1 MMTPQEAESRVF
13 AKASF
18 GGYNIQ
24 QVDNF
29 LDTLIEDYG
38 SLYQENIT
46 LKSKM
51 KLLVDKVEEYRST
64 EDAMRKALHSAQKMA
79 DELIQEGEAKKAAA
93 IEAAVTEAQQKSD
106 ALRTQLIRQEEAEQA
121 KLDALRTDVANEQV
135 RLEAARTATT
145 AYVAKLKELYT
156 QELTYIGSLSSLTAA
171 DLQAAREE
179 APDQAPAPQ
188 PEPQPAAEPAQ
199 AEQPETEPAEEPKGE
214 DLSETRVF
222 AQIQFDEDEA
232 GDA

>member
-1 MMTPQEAESRVF
+1 MMTPQEAEARVF
-13 AKASF
+13 TKANF

-24 QVDNF
+24 QVDTF

-38 SLYQENIT
+38 ALYQENAT

-79 DELIQEGEAKKAAA
+79 DELIQEGEAKKAAT
-93 IEAAVTEAQQKSD
+93 IEAAVTEAREQSE
-106 ALRTQLIRQEEAEQA
+106 AVRAQLVLQEEAEQA
-121 KLDALRTDVANEQV
+121 KLDALRTDLANEEV
-135 RLEAARTATT
+135 RLEAARAATT

-171 DLQAAREE
+171 DVQARKE
-179 APDQAPAPQ
+179 AEAQPAPQ
-188 PEPQPAAEPAQ
+188 PEAAPEPDPQATQTFQPVSEPAKE
-199 AEQPETEPAEEPKGE
+199 AEGQ

-222 AQIQFDEDEA
+222 DQIQFDEDEA
-232 GDA
+232 E

>member
-1 MMTPQEAESRVF
+1 MMTPQEAEARVF
-13 AKASF
+13 TKANF

-24 QVDNF
+24 QVDTF

-38 SLYQENIT
+38 ALYQENAT

-64 EDAMRKALHSAQKMA
+64 EDAMRKALHPAQKMA

-93 IEAAVTEAQQKSD
+93 IEAAVTEAREQSE
-106 ALRTQLIRQEEAEQA
+106 AVRAQLVLQEEAEQA
-121 KLDALRTDVANEQV
+121 KLDALRTDLANEEV
-135 RLEAARTATT
+135 RLEAARAATT

-171 DLQAAREE
+171 DVQAQKAAE
-179 APDQAPAPQ
+179 AQPAPQ
-188 PEPQPAAEPAQ
+188 PEAAPEPDPQATQTFQPVSEPAKE
-199 AEQPETEPAEEPKGE
+199 AEGQ

-222 AQIQFDEDEA
+222 DQIQFDEDEA
-232 GDA
+232 E

>member
-1 MMTPQEAESRVF
+1 MMTPQEAEARVF
-13 AKASF
+13 TKANF

-24 QVDNF
+24 QVDTF

-38 SLYQENIT
+38 ALYQENAT

-93 IEAAVTEAQQKSD
+93 IEAAVTEAREQSE
-106 ALRTQLIRQEEAEQA
+106 AVRAQLVLQEEAEQA
-121 KLDALRTDVANEQV
+121 KLDALRTDLANEEV
-135 RLEAARTATT
+135 RLEAARAATT

-171 DLQAAREE
+171 DVQARKE
-179 APDQAPAPQ
+179 AEAQPAPQ
-188 PEPQPAAEPAQ
+188 PEAAPEPDPQATQTFQPVSEPAKE
-199 AEQPETEPAEEPKGE
+199 AEGQ

-222 AQIQFDEDEA
+222 DQIQFDED
-232 GDA
+232 

>member
-1 MMTPQEAESRVF
+1 MMTPQEAEARVF
-13 AKASF
+13 TKANC

-24 QVDNF
+24 QVDTF

-38 SLYQENIT
+38 ALYQENAT

-93 IEAAVTEAQQKSD
+93 IEAAVTEAREQSE
-106 ALRTQLIRQEEAEQA
+106 AVRAQLVLQEEAEQA
-121 KLDALRTDVANEQV
+121 KLDALRTDLANEEV
-135 RLEAARTATT
+135 RLEAARAATT

-171 DLQAAREE
+171 DVQARKE
-179 APDQAPAPQ
+179 AEAQPAPQ
-188 PEPQPAAEPAQ
+188 PEAAPEPDPQATQTFQPVSEPAKE
-199 AEQPETEPAEEPKGE
+199 AEGQ

-222 AQIQFDEDEA
+222 DQIQFDED
-232 GDA
+232 DAE

>member
-1 MMTPQEAESRVF
+1 MMTPQEAEARVF
-13 AKASF
+13 TKANF

-24 QVDNF
+24 QVDTF

-38 SLYQENIT
+38 ALYQENAT

-93 IEAAVTEAQQKSD
+93 IEAAVTEAREQSE
-106 ALRTQLIRQEEAEQA
+106 AVRAQLVLQEEAEQA
-121 KLDALRTDVANEQV
+121 QLDALRTDLANEEV
-135 RLEAARTATT
+135 RLEAARAATT

-171 DLQAAREE
+171 DVQARKE
-179 APDQAPAPQ
+179 AEAQPAPQ
-188 PEPQPAAEPAQ
+188 PEAAPEPDPQATQTFQPVSEPAKE
-199 AEQPETEPAEEPKGE
+199 AEGQ

-222 AQIQFDEDEA
+222 DQIQFDEDEA
-232 GDA
+232 E

>member
-1 MMTPQEAESRVF
+1 MMTPQEAEARVF
-13 AKASF
+13 TKASF
-18 GGYNIQ
+18 GGYKIKQ
-24 QVDNF
+24 GDTF

-38 SLYQENIT
+38 ALYQENAT

-79 DELIQEGEAKKAAA
+79 DQLIQEGEAKKAAA
-93 IEAAVTEAQQKSD
+93 IEAAVTEAREQSE
-106 ALRTQLIRQEEAEQA
+106 AVRAQLVLQEEAEQA
-121 KLDALRTDVANEQV
+121 KLDALRTDLANEEV
-135 RLEAARTATT
+135 RLEAARAATT

-171 DLQAAREE
+171 DVQARKE
-179 APDQAPAPQ
+179 AEAQPAPQ
-188 PEPQPAAEPAQ
+188 PEAAPEPDPQATQTFQPVSEPAKE
-199 AEQPETEPAEEPKGE
+199 AEGQ

-222 AQIQFDEDEA
+222 DQIQFDEDEA
-232 GDA
+232 E

>member
-1 MMTPQEAESRVF
+1 MMTPQEAEARVF
-13 AKASF
+13 TKANF

-24 QVDNF
+24 QVDTF

-38 SLYQENIT
+38 ALYQENAT

-93 IEAAVTEAQQKSD
+93 IEAAVTEAQQQSEAVRAQL
-106 ALRTQLIRQEEAEQA
+106 ALQEEAEQA
-121 KLDALRTDVANEQV
+121 KLDALRTDLANEEV
-135 RLEAARTATT
+135 RLEAARAATT

-171 DLQAAREE
+171 DVQARKE
-179 APDQAPAPQ
+179 AEAQPAPQ
-188 PEPQPAAEPAQ
+188 PEAAPEPDPQATQTFQPVSEPAKE
-199 AEQPETEPAEEPKGE
+199 AEGQ

-222 AQIQFDEDEA
+222 DQIQFDEDEA
-232 GDA
+232 E

>member
-1 MMTPQEAESRVF
+1 MMTPQEAEARVF
-13 AKASF
+13 TKANF

-24 QVDNF
+24 QVDTF

-38 SLYQENIT
+38 ALYQENAT

-93 IEAAVTEAQQKSD
+93 IEAAVTEAREQSE
-106 ALRTQLIRQEEAEQA
+106 AVRAQLVLQEEAEQA
-121 KLDALRTDVANEQV
+121 KLDALRTDLANEEV
-135 RLEAARTATT
+135 RLEAARAATS
-145 AYVAKLKELYT
+145 AYVAELKELYT

-171 DLQAAREE
+171 DVQARKE
-179 APDQAPAPQ
+179 AEAQPAPQ
-188 PEPQPAAEPAQ
+188 PEAAPEPDPQATQTFQPVSEPAKE
-199 AEQPETEPAEEPKGE
+199 AEGQ

-222 AQIQFDEDEA
+222 DQIQFDEDEA
-232 GDA
+232 E

>member
-1 MMTPQEAESRVF
+1 MDTL
-13 AKASF
+13 
-18 GGYNIQ
+18 
-24 QVDNF
+24 

-38 SLYQENIT
+38 ALYQENAT

-93 IEAAVTEAQQKSD
+93 IEAAVTEAREQSE
-106 ALRTQLIRQEEAEQA
+106 AVRAQLVLQEEAEQA
-121 KLDALRTDVANEQV
+121 KLDALRTDLANEEV
-135 RLEAARTATT
+135 RLEAARAATT

-171 DLQAAREE
+171 DVQAQKE
-179 APDQAPAPQ
+179 AEAQPAPQ
-188 PEPQPAAEPAQ
+188 PEAAPEPDPQATQTFQPVSEPAKE
-199 AEQPETEPAEEPKGE
+199 AEGQ

-222 AQIQFDEDEA
+222 DQIQFDEDEA
-232 GDA
+232 E

>member
-1 MMTPQEAESRVF
+1 MMTPQEAEARVF
-13 AKASF
+13 TKANF

-24 QVDNF
+24 QVDTF

-38 SLYQENIT
+38 ALYQENAT

-64 EDAMRKALHSAQKMA
+64 EDAMRKAFHSAQKMA

-93 IEAAVTEAQQKSD
+93 IEAAVTEAREQSE
-106 ALRTQLIRQEEAEQA
+106 AVRAQLVLQEEAEQA
-121 KLDALRTDVANEQV
+121 KLDALRTDLANEEV
-135 RLEAARTATT
+135 RLEAARAATT

-171 DLQAAREE
+171 DVQARKE
-179 APDQAPAPQ
+179 AEAQPAPQ
-188 PEPQPAAEPAQ
+188 PEAAPEPDPQATQTFQPVSEPAKE
-199 AEQPETEPAEEPKGE
+199 AEGQ

-222 AQIQFDEDEA
+222 DQIQFDEDEA
-232 GDA
+232 E

>member
-1 MMTPQEAESRVF
+1 MMTPQEAEARVF
-13 AKASF
+13 TKANF

-24 QVDNF
+24 QVDTF

-38 SLYQENIT
+38 ALYQENAT

-93 IEAAVTEAQQKSD
+93 IEAAVTEAREQSEAVRAQL
-106 ALRTQLIRQEEAEQA
+106 ALQEEAEQA
-121 KLDALRTDVANEQV
+121 KLDALRTDLANEEV
-135 RLEAARTATT
+135 RLEAARAATT

-171 DLQAAREE
+171 DVQARKE
-179 APDQAPAPQ
+179 AEAQPAPQ
-188 PEPQPAAEPAQ
+188 PEAAPEPDPQATQTFQPVSEPAKE
-199 AEQPETEPAEEPKGE
+199 AEGQ

-222 AQIQFDEDEA
+222 DQIQFDEDEA
-232 GDA
+232 E

>member
-1 MMTPQEAESRVF
+1 MMTPQEAEARVF
-13 AKASF
+13 TKARF

-24 QVDNF
+24 QVDTF

-38 SLYQENIT
+38 ALYQENAT

-93 IEAAVTEAQQKSD
+93 IEAAVTEAREQSE
-106 ALRTQLIRQEEAEQA
+106 AVRAQLVLQEEAEQA
-121 KLDALRTDVANEQV
+121 KLDALRTDLANEEV
-135 RLEAARTATT
+135 RLEAARAATT

-171 DLQAAREE
+171 DVQARKE
-179 APDQAPAPQ
+179 AEAQPAPQ
-188 PEPQPAAEPAQ
+188 PEAAPEPDPQATQTFQPVSEPAKE
-199 AEQPETEPAEEPKGE
+199 AEGQ

-222 AQIQFDEDEA
+222 DQIQFDEDEA
-232 GDA
+232 E

>member
-1 MMTPQEAESRVF
+1 MMTPQEAEARVF
-13 AKASF
+13 TKANF

-24 QVDNF
+24 QVDTF

-38 SLYQENIT
+38 ALYQENAT

-64 EDAMRKALHSAQKMA
+64 EDAMRQALHSAQKMA

-93 IEAAVTEAQQKSD
+93 IEAAVTEAREQSE
-106 ALRTQLIRQEEAEQA
+106 AVRAQLVLQEEAEQA
-121 KLDALRTDVANEQV
+121 KLDALRTDLANEEV
-135 RLEAARTATT
+135 RLEAARAATT

-171 DLQAAREE
+171 DVQARKE
-179 APDQAPAPQ
+179 AEAQPAPQ
-188 PEPQPAAEPAQ
+188 PEAAPEPDPQATQTFQPVSEPAKE
-199 AEQPETEPAEEPKGE
+199 AEGQ

-222 AQIQFDEDEA
+222 DQIQFDEDEA
-232 GDA
+232 E

>member
-1 MMTPQEAESRVF
+1 MMTPQEAEARVF
-13 AKASF
+13 TKANF

-24 QVDNF
+24 QVDTF

-38 SLYQENIT
+38 ALYQENAT

-93 IEAAVTEAQQKSD
+93 IEAAVTEAREQSE
-106 ALRTQLIRQEEAEQA
+106 AVRAQLVLQEEAEQA
-121 KLDALRTDVANEQV
+121 KLDALRTDLANEEV
-135 RLEAARTATT
+135 RLEAARAATT

-171 DLQAAREE
+171 DVQARKE
-179 APDQAPAPQ
+179 AEAQPAPQ
-188 PEPQPAAEPAQ
+188 PEAAPEPDPQATQTFQPVSEPAKE
-199 AEQPETEPAEEPKGE
+199 AEGQ
-214 DLSETRVF
+214 DLSEARVF
-222 AQIQFDEDEA
+222 DQIQFDEDEA
-232 GDA
+232 E

>member
-1 MMTPQEAESRVF
+1 MMTPQEAEARVF
-13 AKASF
+13 TKANF

-24 QVDNF
+24 QVDTF

-38 SLYQENIT
+38 ALYQENAT

-51 KLLVDKVEEYRST
+51 KLLVDKVEEYSST

-93 IEAAVTEAQQKSD
+93 IEAAVTEAREQSE
-106 ALRTQLIRQEEAEQA
+106 AVRAQLVLQEEAEQA
-121 KLDALRTDVANEQV
+121 KLDALRTDLANEEV
-135 RLEAARTATT
+135 RLEAARAATT

-171 DLQAAREE
+171 DVQARKE
-179 APDQAPAPQ
+179 AEAQPAPQ
-188 PEPQPAAEPAQ
+188 PEAAPEPDPQATQTFQPVSEPAKE
-199 AEQPETEPAEEPKGE
+199 AEGQ

-222 AQIQFDEDEA
+222 DQIQFDEDEA
-232 GDA
+232 E

>member
-1 MMTPQEAESRVF
+1 MMTPQEAEARVF
-13 AKASF
+13 TKANF

-24 QVDNF
+24 QVDTF

-38 SLYQENIT
+38 ALYQENAT

-93 IEAAVTEAQQKSD
+93 IEAAVTEAREQSE
-106 ALRTQLIRQEEAEQA
+106 AVRAQLVLQEEAEQA
-121 KLDALRTDVANEQV
+121 KLDALRTDLANEEV
-135 RLEAARTATT
+135 RLEAARAATT

-171 DLQAAREE
+171 VQARKE
-179 APDQAPAPQ
+179 AEAQPAPQ
-188 PEPQPAAEPAQ
+188 PEAAPEPDPQATQTFQPVSEPAKE
-199 AEQPETEPAEEPKGE
+199 AEGQ

-222 AQIQFDEDEA
+222 DQIQFDEDEA
-232 GDA
+232 E

>member
-1 MMTPQEAESRVF
+1 MMTPQEAEARVF
-13 AKASF
+13 TKASF

-38 SLYQENIT
+38 TLYQENVT

-64 EDAMRKALHSAQKMA
+64 EDAMRKALHSAQQMA
-79 DELIQEGEAKKAAA
+79 DELVREGEARKAAV
-93 IEAAVTEAQQKSD
+93 IEAAVGEAKQQSD
-106 ALRTQLIRQEEAEQA
+106 AVRAQLAREEQAEQA
-121 KLDALRTDVANEQV
+121 KLSALRTDLANEQA
-135 RLEAARTATT
+135 RLDAARSATA

-171 DLQAAREE
+171 DVRPAGDPAA
-179 APDQAPAPQ
+179 APA
-188 PEPQPAAEPAQ
+188 QPAPPAEPA
-199 AEQPETEPAEEPKGE
+199 PRETPAESGRAKDAAP
-214 DLSETRVF
+214 VF
-222 AQIQFDEDEA
+222 DQIQFDGNEDE
-232 GDA
+232 

>member
-1 MMTPQEAESRVF
+1 MMTPQEAEARVF
-13 AKASF
+13 TKANF

-24 QVDNF
+24 QVDTF

-38 SLYQENIT
+38 ALYQENAT

-79 DELIQEGEAKKAAA
+79 DELIREGEAKKAAA
-93 IEAAVTEAQQKSD
+93 IEAAVTEAREQSE
-106 ALRTQLIRQEEAEQA
+106 AVRAQLVLQEEAEQA
-121 KLDALRTDVANEQV
+121 KLDALRTDLANEEV
-135 RLEAARTATT
+135 RLEAARAATT

-171 DLQAAREE
+171 DVQARKE
-179 APDQAPAPQ
+179 AEAQPAPQ
-188 PEPQPAAEPAQ
+188 PEAAPEPDPQATQTFQPVSEPAKE
-199 AEQPETEPAEEPKGE
+199 AEGQ

-222 AQIQFDEDEA
+222 DQIQFDEDEA
-232 GDA
+232 E

>member
-1 MMTPQEAESRVF
+1 MMTPQEAEARVF
-13 AKASF
+13 TKANF

-24 QVDNF
+24 QVDTF

-38 SLYQENIT
+38 ALYQENAT

-93 IEAAVTEAQQKSD
+93 IEAAVTEAREQSE
-106 ALRTQLIRQEEAEQA
+106 AVRAQLVLQEEAEQA
-121 KLDALRTDVANEQV
+121 KLDALRTDLANEEV
-135 RLEAARTATT
+135 RLEAARAATT
-145 AYVAKLKELYT
+145 AYVAKLQELYT

-171 DLQAAREE
+171 DVQARKE
-179 APDQAPAPQ
+179 AEAQPAPQ
-188 PEPQPAAEPAQ
+188 PEAAPEPDPQATQTFQPVSEPAKE
-199 AEQPETEPAEEPKGE
+199 AEGQ

-222 AQIQFDEDEA
+222 DQIQFDEDEA
-232 GDA
+232 E

>member
-1 MMTPQEAESRVF
+1 MMTPQEAEARVF
-13 AKASF
+13 TKASF

-24 QVDNF
+24 QVDTF

-38 SLYQENIT
+38 ALYQENAT

-93 IEAAVTEAQQKSD
+93 IEAAVTEAREQSE
-106 ALRTQLIRQEEAEQA
+106 AVRAQLVLQEEAEQA
-121 KLDALRTDVANEQV
+121 KLDALRTDLANEEV
-135 RLEAARTATT
+135 RLEAARAATT

-171 DLQAAREE
+171 DVQARKE
-179 APDQAPAPQ
+179 AEAQPAPQ
-188 PEPQPAAEPAQ
+188 PEAAPEPDPQATQTFQPVSEPAKE
-199 AEQPETEPAEEPKGE
+199 AEGQ

-222 AQIQFDEDEA
+222 DQIQFDEDEA
-232 GDA
+232 E

>member
-1 MMTPQEAESRVF
+1 MMTPQEAEARVF
-13 AKASF
+13 TKANF

-24 QVDNF
+24 QVDTF
-29 LDTLIEDYG
+29 LHTLIEDYG
-38 SLYQENIT
+38 ALYQENAT

-93 IEAAVTEAQQKSD
+93 IEAAVTEAREQSE
-106 ALRTQLIRQEEAEQA
+106 AVRAQLVLQEEAEQA
-121 KLDALRTDVANEQV
+121 KLDALRTDLANEEV
-135 RLEAARTATT
+135 RLEAARAATT

-171 DLQAAREE
+171 DVQARKE
-179 APDQAPAPQ
+179 AEAQPAPQ
-188 PEPQPAAEPAQ
+188 PEAAPEPDPQATQTFQPVSEPAKE
-199 AEQPETEPAEEPKGE
+199 AEGQ

-222 AQIQFDEDEA
+222 DQIQFDEDEA
-232 GDA
+232 E

>member
-1 MMTPQEAESRVF
+1 MMTPQEAEARVF
-13 AKASF
+13 TKASF

-38 SLYQENIT
+38 ALYQENVT

-64 EDAMRKALHSAQKMA
+64 EDAMRKALHSAQQMA
-79 DELIQEGEAKKAAA
+79 NELVQEGEAKKAAV
-93 IEAAVTEAQQKSD
+93 IEAAVGEAKQQSD
-106 ALRTQLIRQEEAEQA
+106 AVRAQLAQEEQAEQA
-121 KLDALRTDVANEQV
+121 KLDALRTDLANEQA
-135 RLEAARTATT
+135 RLDAARTAMA

-171 DLQAAREE
+171 DVQAAGEP
-179 APDQAPAPQ
+179 AAAPA
-188 PEPQPAAEPAQ
+188 QPAAQETPGSESA
-199 AEQPETEPAEEPKGE
+199 PEAAP
-214 DLSETRVF
+214 VF
-222 AQIQFDEDEA
+222 DQIQFDGNEDE
-232 GDA
+232 

>member
-1 MMTPQEAESRVF
+1 MMTPQEAEARVF
-13 AKASF
+13 TKASF

-24 QVDNF
+24 QVDTF

-38 SLYQENIT
+38 ALYQENAT

-93 IEAAVTEAQQKSD
+93 IEAAVTEAREQSE
-106 ALRTQLIRQEEAEQA
+106 AVRAQLVLQEEAEQA
-121 KLDALRTDVANEQV
+121 KLDALRTDLANEEV
-135 RLEAARTATT
+135 RLEAARAATT

-171 DLQAAREE
+171 DVQARKE
-179 APDQAPAPQ
+179 AEAQPAPQ
-188 PEPQPAAEPAQ
+188 PEAAPEPDPQATQTFQPVSEPAKE
-199 AEQPETEPAEEPKGE
+199 AEGQ

-222 AQIQFDEDEA
+222 DQIQFDED
-232 GDA
+232 

>member
-1 MMTPQEAESRVF
+1 MMTPQEAEARVF
-13 AKASF
+13 TKANF

-24 QVDNF
+24 QVDTF

-38 SLYQENIT
+38 ALYQENAT

-93 IEAAVTEAQQKSD
+93 IEAAVTEAREQSE
-106 ALRTQLIRQEEAEQA
+106 AVRAQLVLQEEAEQA
-121 KLDALRTDVANEQV
+121 KLDALRTDLANEEV
-135 RLEAARTATT
+135 RLEAARAATT

-171 DLQAAREE
+171 DVQAQKE
-179 APDQAPAPQ
+179 AEAQPAPQ
-188 PEPQPAAEPAQ
+188 PEAAPEPDPQATQTFQPVSEPAKE
-199 AEQPETEPAEEPKGE
+199 AEGQ

-222 AQIQFDEDEA
+222 DQIQFDEDEA
-232 GDA
+232 E

>member
-1 MMTPQEAESRVF
+1 MMTPQEAEARVF
-13 AKASF
+13 TKANF

-24 QVDNF
+24 QVDTF

-38 SLYQENIT
+38 ALYQENAT

-93 IEAAVTEAQQKSD
+93 IEAAVTEAREQSEAVRAQLVLQD
-106 ALRTQLIRQEEAEQA
+106 ARA
-121 KLDALRTDVANEQV
+121 
-135 RLEAARTATT
+135 ATT

-171 DLQAAREE
+171 DVQARKE
-179 APDQAPAPQ
+179 AEAQPAPQ
-188 PEPQPAAEPAQ
+188 PEAAPEPDPQATQTFQPVSEPAKE
-199 AEQPETEPAEEPKGE
+199 AEGQ

-222 AQIQFDEDEA
+222 DQIQFDEDEA
-232 GDA
+232 E

>member
-1 MMTPQEAESRVF
+1 MMTPQEAVARVLT
-13 AKASF
+13 KANF

-24 QVDNF
+24 QVDTF

-38 SLYQENIT
+38 ALYQENAT

-93 IEAAVTEAQQKSD
+93 IEAAVTEAREQSE
-106 ALRTQLIRQEEAEQA
+106 AVRAQLVLQEEAEQA
-121 KLDALRTDVANEQV
+121 KLDALRTDLANEEV
-135 RLEAARTATT
+135 RLEAARAATT

-171 DLQAAREE
+171 DVQARKE
-179 APDQAPAPQ
+179 AEAQPAPQ
-188 PEPQPAAEPAQ
+188 PEAAPEPDPQATQTFQPVSEPAKE
-199 AEQPETEPAEEPKGE
+199 AEGQ

-222 AQIQFDEDEA
+222 DQIQFDEDEA
-232 GDA
+232 E